1 MVRFHTFCIPV
12 WQCQTAHISD
22 NIDTRSALD
31 AIRDLVSQSN
41 IYIRD
46 QSSKLNSL
54 LLRKIAMY
62 ITDMLHIFGAINGPR
77 GGIGFPIGGE
87 ASGDVRVRVKCVFMF
102 DYRLSVNRFAFRSR
116 KP

>member
-1 MVRFHTFCIPV
+1 MSLESHKIQIYVV
-12 WQCQTAHISD
+12 D

-31 AIRDLVSQSN
+31 AIRDLVSNSN

-46 QSSKLNSL
+46 HSNKLNTL

-62 ITDMLHIFGAINGPR
+62 ITDILHIFGAINGPR

-87 ASGDVRVRVKCVFMF
+87 SGDVRR
-102 DYRLSVNRFAFRSR
+102 N
-116 KP
+116 